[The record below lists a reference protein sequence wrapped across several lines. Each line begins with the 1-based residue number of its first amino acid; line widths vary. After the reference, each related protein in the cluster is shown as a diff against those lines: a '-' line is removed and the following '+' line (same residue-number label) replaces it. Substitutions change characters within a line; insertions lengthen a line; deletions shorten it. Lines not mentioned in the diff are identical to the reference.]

1 MTICEA
7 SNSNNILTKVIVPP
21 RSESKELP
29 FMVHIPVKDG
39 VKPEIRLNPGVV
51 GFYRVQYDDG
61 LMSPILDALGQ
72 KKLAA
77 KDRLCL
83 VADTFA
89 LVSGCT
95 VEQISCSFPYQHIS
109 FFCYRLALAASR

>member
-1 MTICEA
+1 
-7 SNSNNILTKVIVPP
+7 
-21 RSESKELP
+21 
-29 FMVHIPVKDG
+29 MVHIPVKDG

-89 LVSGCT
+89 LVGEQT
-95 VEQISCSFPYQHIS
+95 VEQISCSFLYPHIS
-109 FFCYRLALAASR
+109 FFCYRLAPVELR